1 MRNADYESWSLSQR
15 NLNRRLDHMAEDM
28 EILSELF
35 RLFITDPAGTRQE
48 LMDAVEPAI
57 TGPVSADYQ
66 ARWLEKI
73 QKDKLRK
80 LIARKQQQQ
89 RNLAAKKVTPQDTEQ
104 AFIAANHLV

>member
-35 RLFITDPAGTRQE
+35 RLFITDPVGTRQE
-48 LMDAVEPAI
+48 LMDAAQPSI
-57 TGPVSADYQ
+57 TGPLSSDYQ
-66 ARWLEKI
+66 ARWLDNI
-73 QKDKLRK
+73 QKDKLKK
-80 LIARKQQQQ
+80 LVARTQQKQ

-104 AFIAANHLV
+104 AFIAANHLQ